1 MKPRID
7 STKFGSITIGGKII
21 DHDVIIRLDGEIVK
35 RKKKL
40 SKEVFG
46 TAHKISIA
54 EAEYVYEKG
63 AQNLIIGSGHSG
75 MVSLSDEAKKYFK
88 ETGVAVDLLP
98 TPKAIKLW
106 NESHGKVIGLFHV
119 TC

>member
-1 MKPRID
+1 MKPHIND
-7 STKFGSITIGGKII
+7 TKFGSITIAGERL
-21 DHDVIIRLDGEIVK
+21 DYDVIIRLNGEVVK

-40 SKEVFG
+40 SKEIYG

-63 AQNLIIGSGHSG
+63 AQRLILGSGHSG
-75 MVSLSDEAKKYFK
+75 MVELSDEAKKYFK
-88 ETGVAVDLLP
+88 EKDIAIDLLP
-98 TPKAIKLW
+98 TPKAVKLW

>member
-1 MKPRID
+1 MKPHID
-7 STKFGSITIGGKII
+7 SAKFGSIKIEG
-21 DHDVIIRLDGEIVK
+21 DVFEYDVMIRLDGEIMK

-40 SKEVFG
+40 SKAIYG
-46 TAHKISIA
+46 TSHKISMD
-54 EAEYVYEKG
+54 EAEYVYEKD
-63 AQNLIIGSGHSG
+63 AERLIIGSGHSG
-75 MVSLSDEAKKYFK
+75 MVGLSDEAKKYFK
-88 ETGVAVDLLP
+88 EKGVSVELLS